1 MARKKEGRGKKV
13 MVTLPEGIYRGL
25 EKLSG
30 LEGSNPTSLS
40 NIVVAQYVR
49 EAIQNG
55 ILQIGDLGEPAS
67 DRSAQEALELLTGF
81 LNSLINTG
89 TYNGYSLAEIAEI
102 LGRSSDKELIA
113 LVEKL
118 QNGDGKPQP

>member
-40 NIVVAQYVR
+40 NTVVAQYVR

-55 ILQIGDLGEPAS
+55 ILQIGDLEEPAS
-67 DRSAQEALELLTGF
+67 DRSAQEALDLLIGF
-81 LNSLINTG
+81 LNSLIDTG
-89 TYNGYSLAEIAEI
+89 THNGYSLAEIAEI